1 MRLAGL
7 VIALCLAV
15 GAMAIALG
23 WDPAAGRGGSSPG
36 GSAPDGSPGASPV
49 ASVVVVAGSPL
60 LNKPAPDF
68 TLEDLEGQPV
78 SLSDFRGRPVILNF
92 WASWCGPC
100 KVEFP
105 LFQEAR
111 EQHSAEGLEIV
122 GVIHDDSADAAA
134 AFVQEEGSEWPAL
147 LDPDDVAWTAY
158 GGLGLPTSFFID
170 REGIVR
176 AVSFGPPLSGTL
188 DDQLAKIL

>member
-1 MRLAGL
+1 M
-7 VIALCLAV
+7 
-15 GAMAIALG
+15 
-23 WDPAAGRGGSSPG
+23 
-36 GSAPDGSPGASPV
+36 
-49 ASVVVVAGSPL
+49 VVAGSPL

-68 TLEDLEGQPV
+68 TLEDLEGQRV
-78 SLSDFRGRPVILNF
+78 SLADFRGRPVILNF

-105 LFQEAR
+105 LFQQAR
-111 EQHSAEGLEIV
+111 NRHSAEGLEIV
-122 GVIHDDSADAAA
+122 GVIHDDSAEAAA
-134 AFVQEEGSEWPAL
+134 AFVEAEGSEWPAL
-147 LDPDDVAWTAY
+147 LDPDDRVWTAY

-188 DDQLAKIL
+188 DDLLAKIL

>member
-7 VIALCLAV
+7 AIALCLAV
-15 GAMAIALG
+15 GALAVALG
-23 WDPAAGRGGSSPG
+23 VDLGAAR
-36 GSAPDGSPGASPV
+36 DGSPGRGSLSTGPGT
-49 ASVVVVAGSPL
+49 SVVVVAGSPL
-60 LNKPAPDF
+60 LDKPAPDF
-68 TLEDLEGQPV
+68 TLEDLDGQPV
-78 SLSDFRGRPVILNF
+78 SLSDYLGRPVILNF
-92 WASWCGPC
+92 WASWCEPC

-105 LFQEAR
+105 LFQDAR
-111 EQHSAEGLEIV
+111 ERHAAEGMEILAIV
-122 GVIHDDSADAAA
+122 HDDSADAAA
-134 AFVQEEGSEWPAL
+134 AFVAQEGSEWPAL
-147 LDPDDVAWTAY
+147 LDPDDVVWTAY